1 MAELRMVPEQAF
13 VEPSL
18 PNLHDYVRAR
28 THTGTG
34 AIDTLSPRRQ
44 ESGHMGSS
52 SRAGARTDQTY
63 RAAGLEEFA
72 GWIEDLLRSRD
83 YDIDSPRGG
92 GRSKLADDAG
102 VHRAAVSRLLQR
114 QSMPDLETMRRIAAV
129 LGVPLREMLIR
140 SGRLTEDD
148 LPLTGGGRPADGTGT
163 GNVAGAVAGTGNG
176 SAVGSEDSEVRLPLS
191 PEEAACRMG
200 VPPELHGLFAKVARQ
215 FLPEGG

>member
-1 MAELRMVPEQAF
+1 MA
-13 VEPSL
+13 
-18 PNLHDYVRAR
+18 
-28 THTGTG
+28 
-34 AIDTLSPRRQ
+34 
-44 ESGHMGSS
+44 SS
-52 SRAGARTDQTY
+52 SRVGARADHNF
-63 RAAGLEEFA
+63 RAAGLDDFA
-72 GWIEDLLRSRD
+72 GWIEGLLRVRG

-148 LPLTGGGRPADGTGT
+148 LPVSDSGRPAGG
-163 GNVAGAVAGTGNG
+163 
-176 SAVGSEDSEVRLPLS
+176 EDRPWLS
-191 PEEAACRMG
+191 VEEAALRMG
-200 VPPELHGLFAKVARQ
+200 VPPELRELFAKVAQQ

>member
-1 MAELRMVPEQAF
+1 
-13 VEPSL
+13 
-18 PNLHDYVRAR
+18 
-28 THTGTG
+28 
-34 AIDTLSPRRQ
+34 
-44 ESGHMGSS
+44 MGSS

-63 RAAGLEEFA
+63 RAAGLEDFA

-148 LPLTGGGRPADGTGT
+148 LPLTGGGRPADGTGNAT
-163 GNVAGAVAGTGNG
+163 GNGTGNATRAG
-176 SAVGSEDSEVRLPLS
+176 VGNGGAVGSGDGEVRLPLS

>member
-1 MAELRMVPEQAF
+1 MA
-13 VEPSL
+13 
-18 PNLHDYVRAR
+18 
-28 THTGTG
+28 
-34 AIDTLSPRRQ
+34 
-44 ESGHMGSS
+44 SS

-63 RAAGLEEFA
+63 RAAGLAEFA
-72 GWIEDLLRSRD
+72 GWIEELLRARG

-148 LPLTGGGRPADGTGT
+148 LPLAGGGRPADG
-163 GNVAGAVAGTGNG
+163 
-176 SAVGSEDSEVRLPLS
+176 EDHLRLS
-191 PEEAACRMG
+191 PEEAARRMG
-200 VPPELHGLFAKVARQ
+200 VPPELRELFAKVARQ

>member
-1 MAELRMVPEQAF
+1 MA
-13 VEPSL
+13 
-18 PNLHDYVRAR
+18 
-28 THTGTG
+28 
-34 AIDTLSPRRQ
+34 
-44 ESGHMGSS
+44 SS
-52 SRAGARTDQTY
+52 SRVGARADHNF
-63 RAAGLEEFA
+63 RAAGLDDFA
-72 GWIEDLLRSRD
+72 GWIEGLLRVRG

-148 LPLTGGGRPADGTGT
+148 LPVSDGGRPAGGEDRPWL
-163 GNVAGAVAGTGNG
+163 
-176 SAVGSEDSEVRLPLS
+176 SA
-191 PEEAACRMG
+191 EEAALRMG
-200 VPPELHGLFAKVARQ
+200 VPPELRELFAKVAQQ

>member
-1 MAELRMVPEQAF
+1 MA
-13 VEPSL
+13 
-18 PNLHDYVRAR
+18 
-28 THTGTG
+28 
-34 AIDTLSPRRQ
+34 
-44 ESGHMGSS
+44 SS

-72 GWIEDLLRSRD
+72 GWIEELLRARG

-114 QSMPDLETMRRIAAV
+114 QSMPDLETMRRVAAV

-148 LPLTGGGRPADGTGT
+148 LPLTGAVRLADG
-163 GNVAGAVAGTGNG
+163 
-176 SAVGSEDSEVRLPLS
+176 EEHPRLD
-191 PEEAACRMG
+191 PEEAALRMG
-200 VPPELHGLFAKVARQ
+200 VPPELRELFAKVARQ
-215 FLPEGG
+215 FLSEGA

>member
-1 MAELRMVPEQAF
+1 MA
-13 VEPSL
+13 
-18 PNLHDYVRAR
+18 
-28 THTGTG
+28 
-34 AIDTLSPRRQ
+34 
-44 ESGHMGSS
+44 SS
-52 SRAGARTDQTY
+52 ARAGARTDQTY
-63 RAAGLEEFA
+63 RAAGLREFA
-72 GWIEDLLRSRD
+72 GWIEELLRARG

-148 LPLTGGGRPADGTGT
+148 LPLTGAGRPVDGEE
-163 GNVAGAVAGTGNG
+163 
-176 SAVGSEDSEVRLPLS
+176 SLWLS

-200 VPPELHGLFAKVARQ
+200 VPPELRELFARVARQ
-215 FLPEGG
+215 FLPEGA

>member
-1 MAELRMVPEQAF
+1 MA
-13 VEPSL
+13 S
-18 PNLHDYVRAR
+18 
-28 THTGTG
+28 T
-34 AIDTLSPRRQ
+34 
-44 ESGHMGSS
+44 S
-52 SRAGARTDQTY
+52 SRAGARADHNF
-63 RAAGLEEFA
+63 RAAGLDDFA
-72 GWIEDLLRSRD
+72 GWIEGLLRVRG

-148 LPLTGGGRPADGTGT
+148 LPVSDGVRPAGG
-163 GNVAGAVAGTGNG
+163 
-176 SAVGSEDSEVRLPLS
+176 EDRPWLS
-191 PEEAACRMG
+191 VEEAALRMG
-200 VPPELHGLFAKVARQ
+200 VPPELRELFAKVAQQ